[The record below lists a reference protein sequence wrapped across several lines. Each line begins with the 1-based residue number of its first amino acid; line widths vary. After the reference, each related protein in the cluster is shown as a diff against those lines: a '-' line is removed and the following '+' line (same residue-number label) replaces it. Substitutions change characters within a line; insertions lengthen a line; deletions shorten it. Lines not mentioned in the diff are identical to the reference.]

1 MNTTIKC
8 GAAALVLLLGSA
20 LPAAAEDIYFT
31 LYNESNRSLHYF
43 YASPSAS
50 TSWGP
55 DLLRGGHTLRAGY
68 NGTVTIADGSTGC
81 YYDFK
86 FVMADSSET
95 VVNDIDICSLGS
107 YTIYD

>member
-1 MNTTIKC
+1 MNIKIRR
-8 GAAALVLLLGSA
+8 ASVFALAFSA
-20 LPAAAEDIYFT
+20 LAAPALAEDIFFK

-43 YASPSAS
+43 YASPTSS
-50 TSWGP
+50 SSWGP

-68 NGTVTIADGSTGC
+68 NGTVTIADGSTEC

-86 FVMADSSET
+86 FVMSDRSET
-95 VVNDIDICSLGS
+95 VVDEVDICSLGS

>member
-1 MNTTIKC
+1 MTTIIK
-8 GAAALVLLLGSA
+8 GGIAALVLLGSA
-20 LPAAAEDIYFT
+20 MPTIAEDIYFT

-43 YASPSAS
+43 YASPTNS

-68 NGTVTIADGSTGC
+68 NGTVTIADGSTEC

-86 FVMADSSET
+86 FVMGDSSET
-95 VVNDIDICSLGS
+95 VVNEIDICELGS

>member
-1 MNTTIKC
+1 MNLIIKS
-8 GAAALVLLLGSA
+8 GVAGLVLLGST

-43 YASPSAS
+43 YASPTNS

-55 DLLRGGHTLRAGY
+55 DLLRGGHTLSAGY
-68 NGTVTIADGSTGC
+68 NGTVTIADGSTEC

-86 FVMADSSET
+86 FVMGDSSET
-95 VVNDIDICSLGS
+95 VVNEINICDLGS